1 MKRGNKN
8 INASEIVR
16 ECNELLVKFEN
27 KRSEQIP
34 RKINLHKGTQ
44 KLKNP
49 KSSKSLL

>member
-27 KRSEQIP
+27 KCSEQIP
-34 RKINLHKGTQ
+34 RKINLRKGTQ
-44 KLKNP
+44 KPN
-49 KSSKSLL
+49 SSKSLL